1 MKRVAKQRRFG
12 PGEFASIARQC
23 MDVIMKGENVFDFLA
38 SKGVTDPINE
48 WYDIRRWIKSNA
60 PDQYASLPISL
71 KLETPVRRVNPE
83 KKEEPKEEATMPEV
97 ETKRRAG
104 RPPKAKEEETVTEEK
119 KPRKAPQKAKAK
131 IIINEVQG
139 QKLTYTR
146 QENGTILF
154 HVPGFAANLT
164 LRIDEIR
171 TMMSELP
178 EVVKILGK

>member
-1 MKRVAKQRRFG
+1 
-12 PGEFASIARQC
+12 
-23 MDVIMKGENVFDFLA
+23 
-38 SKGVTDPINE
+38 
-48 WYDIRRWIKSNA
+48 
-60 PDQYASLPISL
+60 
-71 KLETPVRRVNPE
+71 
-83 KKEEPKEEATMPEV
+83 MPAV

-119 KPRKAPQKAKAK
+119 KPWKAPQKAKAK
-131 IIINEVQG
+131 VVINEVQG

-146 QENGTILF
+146 QENGTIF
-154 HVPGFAANLT
+154 IHVPGFAANLT

>member
-119 KPRKAPQKAKAK
+119 KPRKAPQKAKTK
-131 IIINEVQG
+131 VIINQLQG
-139 QKLTYTR
+139 QKLVYTR
-146 QENGTILF
+146 KENGAIMLC
-154 HVPGFAANLT
+154 VPGFASSIV
-164 LRIDEIR
+164 LRTEEIR